1 MEILLWIVLLWT
13 VRSIRFASRYT
24 GEIKCSQCSFVK
36 NGSVMLSTPST
47 SIPTPRA
54 MTASPTVAPG
64 KSSQTISKTYPNY
77 KVIVL
82 NDDFNTFQHVAECL
96 MKYIPGMTSDR
107 AWELTNQVHY
117 EGQATVW
124 VGPQEPAE
132 LYHQQLSR
140 AGLTMAP
147 LEKA

>member
-1 MEILLWIVLLWT
+1 MSPV
-13 VRSIRFASRYT
+13 F
-24 GEIKCSQCSFVK
+24 
-36 NGSVMLSTPST
+36 SVSPV
-47 SIPTPRA
+47 
-54 MTASPTVAPG
+54 MTTAPTVAPDRA
-64 KSSQTISKTYPNY
+64 SQVTRQPYPNY

-96 MKYIPGMTSDR
+96 MKYIPAMTSDR

-124 VGPQEPAE
+124 IGPQEQAE

-147 LEKA
+147 LEAA

>member
-1 MEILLWIVLLWT
+1 MAVVANIQAT
-13 VRSIRFASRYT
+13 VSPVR
-24 GEIKCSQCSFVK
+24 
-36 NGSVMLSTPST
+36 TPERT
-47 SIPTPRA
+47 RRTTRDP
-54 MTASPTVAPG
+54 
-64 KSSQTISKTYPNY
+64 YPNF

-82 NDDFNTFQHVAECL
+82 NDDFNTFQHVADSL

-107 AWELTNQVHY
+107 AWSLTEQVHH

-132 LYHQQLSR
+132 LYHQQLRR

-147 LEKA
+147 LERA